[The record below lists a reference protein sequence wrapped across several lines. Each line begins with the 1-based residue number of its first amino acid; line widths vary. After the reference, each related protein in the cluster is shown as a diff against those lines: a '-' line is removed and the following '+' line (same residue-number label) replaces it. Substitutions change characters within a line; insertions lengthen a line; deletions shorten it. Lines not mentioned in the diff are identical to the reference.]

1 MTFDPRKPYP
11 SGSPHGR
18 SSFDGSPDDGFR
30 RGGNPRFDRG
40 GDPRGGR
47 GGMFDSIQ
55 PAQGE
60 PEQPKKKDGFDTS
73 LEYAGKAAKHTGKG
87 IAAFVSSLKDVNRV
101 TSMDTGRAGIAM
113 SGGYILA
120 GMLLWVVAYFAH
132 LNTIG
137 LAVQIAGG
145 FIALGVSVLLR
156 FGPVEKAI
164 KNGEVE
170 ELLGGTT
177 DEEDE
182 AGEDGDEV
190 WESGG
195 EPSNPTIAPALP
207 VVIEEDEP
215 ETPFGGVEDTA
226 PTLPLRDTNLPALQE
241 ETPAPPKLPDPEP
254 AIELPT
260 LKPVEPEV
268 VSNGPA
274 TTPPTSGEFNRYRTP
289 SREWLWEQ
297 AVRNLPHANREYMKW
312 AKVPKESPIVS
323 EISTMLVNCAVYVLG
338 VKQDDYEGKPV
349 LDIESVEQNSYI
361 TRFTYE
367 VKANTPLS
375 GTSAK
380 EKLLEAFCGQWANK
394 VMKEKGLN
402 APPTSISGRQVDNLG
417 KVTVEII
424 DRENSKPITIADVWE
439 ANKEMLLSSQLVMP
453 LVLGVTDEGDAN
465 FLDLHKITSMI
476 VAGEPNSGK
485 TTTLLSLLLQIA
497 ILNSPREVKVDICDP
512 KGGISD
518 FQSFG
523 VPHINNFFSDVD
535 ETIEYLKSLR
545 EEGEERRKFLH
556 TNEKGSKSS
565 KTWANYYM
573 RHPSSRDKL
582 PLKIVII
589 DEYIEYKK
597 GPRGKEFEDIVLPLV
612 TKLRAYGI
620 FLWLVPHRVSN
631 DNISKSIYGIISLRG
646 AIRPSPE
653 GQKSL
658 ADNSSIKPISTYNPG
673 DCVFYASTG
682 PVRDARG
689 KAKSGLFFN
698 KTIVPTQTF
707 EIDDVSRFIS
717 EMWHGIDPE
726 GFHSGDYIDDPDLG
740 GWECDCEFRK
750 HAGKK
755 EEDEPAESSSRGKV
769 SLAKQEEPSKS
780 PADEPSSGSS
790 GDIDDVFALMESLA
804 LSSQEISTEPQK
816 EEATHES
823 APPSVEQSPAEP
835 ATTPVPE
842 EEEGPQQAP
851 PKSEAPTARDRL
863 RMLEEGF

>member
-40 GDPRGGR
+40 GDTRGGR

-164 KNGEVE
+164 KTGEVE

-241 ETPAPPKLPDPEP
+241 ETPAPPKLPDPTP
-254 AIELPT
+254 TIELPT

-297 AVRNLPHANREYMKW
+297 VVRNLPHANRDYTKW
-312 AKVPKESPIVS
+312 RKLPESNRLVS
-323 EISTMLVNCAVYVLG
+323 EISELLVKCAVFTLNI
-338 VKQDDYEGKPV
+338 QDDDYDSKPV
-349 LDIESVEQNSYI
+349 LVTDSVEQNSYV
-361 TRFTYE
+361 TRFTYK
-367 VKANTPLS
+367 VKPNTPLS
-375 GTSAK
+375 GNSAK
-380 EKLLEAFCGQWANK
+380 EKLLQSLCLQWANK
-394 VMKEKGLN
+394 IQEEKGLKSTPN
-402 APPTSISGRQVDNLG
+402 YISGRQIDRLG
-417 KVTVEII
+417 EVTVEII
-424 DRENSKPITIADVWE
+424 DRSNSKPITIADAWE
-439 ANKEMLLSSQLVMP
+439 ANKDMLLSSELAMP
-453 LVLGVTDEGDAN
+453 IVLGITDEGDAN
-465 FLDLHKITSMI
+465 FLDLHKITSII
-476 VAGEPNSGK
+476 VSGKSGTGK
-485 TTTLLSLLLQIA
+485 TTTMISLLMQIA
-497 ILNSPREVKVDICDP
+497 ALNSPREVKIDVCDP
-512 KGGISD
+512 KDKASD
-518 FQSFG
+518 FAHFG
-523 VPHINNFFSDVD
+523 VPHLNKFVSGIDN
-535 ETIEYLKSLR
+535 TIDYLNGLEK
-545 EEGEERRKFLH
+545 ERIERGDFL
-556 TNEKGSKSS
+556 GSVAEDKDNPPS
-565 KTWANYYM
+565 WANYYTDN
-573 RHPSSRDKL
+573 PTARDKL

-589 DEYIEYKK
+589 DEYNNFKK
-597 GPRGKEFEDIVLPLV
+597 TSRGKEFDQLVSSLV
-612 TKLRAYGI
+612 TTLRVYGI
-620 FLWLVPHRVSN
+620 FLWLIPHRIVQ
-631 DNISKSIYGIISLRG
+631 DNISTNISKNIAVRGIIN
-646 AIRPSPE
+646 PTPE
-653 GQKSL
+653 DQKIL
-658 ADNSSIKPISTYNPG
+658 AASTTVKPIDTYNQG
-673 DCVFYASTG
+673 DCVFYSDIG
-682 PVRDARG
+682 PVRDG
-689 KAKSGLFFN
+689 QGEKKTGLFFN
-698 KTIVPTQTF
+698 KSIVPAGDF
-707 EIDDVSRFIS
+707 KAKPVSDFIS
-717 EMWHGIDPE
+717 ALWHGIDPE
-726 GFHSGDYIDDPDLG
+726 GFHSGDYIDSRLSS
-740 GWECDCEFRK
+740 WKCDCEFRK
-750 HAGKK
+750 HTGQK
-755 EEDEPAESSSRGKV
+755 EKGDPAETSSQGRVSLEKKDPPEPPVNESSPSSSK
-769 SLAKQEEPSKS
+769 E
-780 PADEPSSGSS
+780 
-790 GDIDDVFALMESLA
+790 IDDVFALMDSLA
-804 LSSQEISTEPQK
+804 VGIQEGSSDP
-816 EEATHES
+816 ES
-823 APPSVEQSPAEP
+823 EVTSEGSSPSVEQPLPDP
-835 ATTPVPE
+835 ATPPAPE
-842 EEEGPQQAP
+842 EEEPLQTP
-851 PKSEAPTARDRL
+851 PKPATPSARDRL

>member
-297 AVRNLPHANREYMKW
+297 AVRNLPHANRNYTKW
-312 AKVPKESPIVS
+312 RKLPESNRLVS
-323 EISTMLVNCAVYVLG
+323 EISELLVKCAVFTLNI
-338 VKQDDYEGKPV
+338 QDDDYDSKPV
-349 LDIESVEQNSYI
+349 LITDSVEQNSYV
-361 TRFTYE
+361 TKFTYK
-367 VKANTPLS
+367 VKPNTPLS
-375 GTSAK
+375 SNSAK
-380 EKLLEAFCGQWANK
+380 EKLLQSLCLQWANK
-394 VMKEKGLN
+394 IQEEKGLKDT
-402 APPTSISGRQVDNLG
+402 PKYISGRQIDRLG
-417 KVTVEII
+417 EVTVEII
-424 DRENSKPITIADVWE
+424 DRSNSKPITIADAWE
-439 ANKEMLLSSQLVMP
+439 ANKDMLLSSELAMP
-453 LVLGVTDEGDAN
+453 IVLGVTDEGDAN
-465 FLDLHKITSMI
+465 FLDLHKITSII
-476 VAGEPNSGK
+476 VSGKTGTGK
-485 TTTLLSLLLQIA
+485 TTTMISLLMQIA
-497 ILNSPREVKVDICDP
+497 ALNSPREVKIDVCDP
-512 KGGISD
+512 KDKASD
-518 FQSFG
+518 FAHFG
-523 VPHINNFFSDVD
+523 VPHLNKFVSGIDDTIDYLNGLEAERIERGNF
-535 ETIEYLKSLR
+535 L
-545 EEGEERRKFLH
+545 
-556 TNEKGSKSS
+556 GSVAEDKDNPPS
-565 KTWANYYM
+565 WANYYTDN
-573 RHPSSRDKL
+573 PTARDKL

-589 DEYIEYKK
+589 DEYNNFKK
-597 GPRGKEFEDIVLPLV
+597 TSRGKEFDQLV
-612 TKLRAYGI
+612 SSLITTLRVYGI
-620 FLWLVPHRVSN
+620 FLWLIPHRIVQ
-631 DNISKSIYGIISLRG
+631 DNISTNISKNIAVRGIIN
-646 AIRPSPE
+646 PNPE
-653 GQKSL
+653 DQKIL
-658 ADNSSIKPISTYNPG
+658 AASNTVKPIDTYNQG
-673 DCVFYASTG
+673 DCVFYSDIG
-682 PVRDARG
+682 PVRDG
-689 KAKSGLFFN
+689 QGEKKTGLFFN
-698 KTIVPTQTF
+698 KTIVPAGDF
-707 EIDDVSRFIS
+707 KAKPVSDFIS
-717 EMWHGIDPE
+717 ALWHGIDPE
-726 GFHSGDYIDDPDLG
+726 GFHSGDYIDSRLSS
-740 GWECDCEFRK
+740 WKCDCEFRK
-750 HAGKK
+750 HASEK
-755 EEDEPAESSSRGKV
+755 EKDEPVEVSSQGRV
-769 SLAKQEEPSKS
+769 SLAKEDPSGPLVNES
-780 PADEPSSGSS
+780 NASSSRE
-790 GDIDDVFALMESLA
+790 IDDVFALMESLA
-804 LSSQEISTEPQK
+804 RGAQEDSVEP
-816 EEATHES
+816 EEENANEGTS
-823 APPSVEQSPAEP
+823 PSVEQPLTESDTPPA
-835 ATTPVPE
+835 PE
-842 EEEGPQQAP
+842 KEEPQQTP
-851 PKSEAPTARDRL
+851 PKPVAPSARDRL

>member
-1 MTFDPRKPYP
+1 MNFDPRKPYP

-18 SSFDGSPDDGFR
+18 SSFDGPPDDGFR

-55 PAQGE
+55 PAQSE

-101 TSMDTGRAGIAM
+101 TSMDTGRTGIAM

-207 VVIEEDEP
+207 VVIEEDGT

-297 AVRNLPHANREYMKW
+297 VVRNLPHANRNYTKW
-312 AKVPKESPIVS
+312 RKLPESNRLVS
-323 EISTMLVNCAVYVLG
+323 EISELLVKCAVFTLNI
-338 VKQDDYEGKPV
+338 QDDDYDSKPV
-349 LDIESVEQNSYI
+349 LITDSVEQNSYV
-361 TRFTYE
+361 TKFTYK
-367 VKANTPLS
+367 VKPNTPLS
-375 GTSAK
+375 SNSAK
-380 EKLLEAFCGQWANK
+380 EKLLQSLCLQWANK
-394 VMKEKGLN
+394 IQEEKGLKDT
-402 APPTSISGRQVDNLG
+402 PKYISGRQIDRLG
-417 KVTVEII
+417 EVTVEII
-424 DRENSKPITIADVWE
+424 DRSNSKPITIADAWE
-439 ANKEMLLSSQLVMP
+439 ANKDMLLSSELAMP
-453 LVLGVTDEGDAN
+453 IVLGVTDEGDAN
-465 FLDLHKITSMI
+465 FLDLHKITSII
-476 VAGEPNSGK
+476 VSGKTGTGK
-485 TTTLLSLLLQIA
+485 TTTMISLLMQIA
-497 ILNSPREVKVDICDP
+497 ALNSPREVKIDVCDP
-512 KGGISD
+512 KDKASD
-518 FQSFG
+518 FAHFG
-523 VPHINNFFSDVD
+523 VPHLNKFVSGIDDTIDYLNGLETERIERGNF
-535 ETIEYLKSLR
+535 L
-545 EEGEERRKFLH
+545 
-556 TNEKGSKSS
+556 GSVAEDKDNPPS
-565 KTWANYYM
+565 WANYYTDN
-573 RHPSSRDKL
+573 PTARDKL

-589 DEYIEYKK
+589 DEYNNFKK
-597 GPRGKEFEDIVLPLV
+597 TSRGKEFDQLV
-612 TKLRAYGI
+612 SSLITTLRVYGI
-620 FLWLVPHRVSN
+620 FLWLIPHRIVQ
-631 DNISKSIYGIISLRG
+631 DNISTNISKNIAVRGIIN
-646 AIRPSPE
+646 PNPE
-653 GQKSL
+653 DQKIL
-658 ADNSSIKPISTYNPG
+658 AASNTVKPIDTYNQG
-673 DCVFYASTG
+673 DCVFYSDIG
-682 PVRDARG
+682 PVRDG
-689 KAKSGLFFN
+689 QGEKKTGLFFN
-698 KTIVPTQTF
+698 KTIVPAGDF
-707 EIDDVSRFIS
+707 KAKPVSDFIS
-717 EMWHGIDPE
+717 ALWHGIDPE
-726 GFHSGDYIDDPDLG
+726 GFHSGDYIDSRLSS
-740 GWECDCEFRK
+740 WKCDCEFRK
-750 HAGKK
+750 HVSEKEKGELVEVSSQHRVSLEKK
-755 EEDEPAESSSRGKV
+755 DLSEPPANESNTSSS
-769 SLAKQEEPSKS
+769 SE
-780 PADEPSSGSS
+780 
-790 GDIDDVFALMESLA
+790 IDDVFALMDSLA
-804 LSSQEISTEPQK
+804 RGAQEDSSESENEVADEGIS
-816 EEATHES
+816 
-823 APPSVEQSPAEP
+823 PSVEQPLTEP
-835 ATTPVPE
+835 AATSAPE
-842 EEEGPQQAP
+842 EEEPSQPQPKPVAP
-851 PKSEAPTARDRL
+851 SARDRL
-863 RMLEEGF
+863 RMLEEGL

>member
-40 GDPRGGR
+40 GDTRGGR

-254 AIELPT
+254 SIELPT

-556 TNEKGSKSS
+556 TSEKGSKSS

-673 DCVFYASTG
+673 DCVFYASNG

-726 GFHSGDYIDDPDLG
+726 GFHSGDYIDDPELG

-750 HAGKK
+750 HMGEKK
-755 EEDEPAESSSRGKV
+755 KDEPVEVSSQGRV
-769 SLAKQEEPSKS
+769 SLEKEEPS
-780 PADEPSSGSS
+780 EPSMNEPASGSS
-790 GDIDDVFALMESLA
+790 REIDDVFALMESLA
-804 LSSQEISTEPQK
+804 RGAQEESSEPENEATDEGSSPSREQPLTEPD
-816 EEATHES
+816 T
-823 APPSVEQSPAEP
+823 P
-835 ATTPVPE
+835 PVPE
-842 EEEGPQQAP
+842 KEEPQQTP
-851 PKSEAPTARDRL
+851 PKPEAPSARDRL

>member
-297 AVRNLPHANREYMKW
+297 VVRNLPHANRDYTKW
-312 AKVPKESPIVS
+312 RKLPESNRLVS
-323 EISTMLVNCAVYVLG
+323 EISELLVKCAVFTLNI
-338 VKQDDYEGKPV
+338 QDDDYDSKPV
-349 LDIESVEQNSYI
+349 LVTDSVEQNSYV
-361 TRFTYE
+361 TRFTYK
-367 VKANTPLS
+367 VKPNTPLS
-375 GTSAK
+375 GNSAK
-380 EKLLEAFCGQWANK
+380 EKLLQSLCLQWANK
-394 VMKEKGLN
+394 IQEEKGLKSTPN
-402 APPTSISGRQVDNLG
+402 YISGRQIDRLG
-417 KVTVEII
+417 EVTVEII
-424 DRENSKPITIADVWE
+424 DRSNSKPITIADAWE
-439 ANKEMLLSSQLVMP
+439 ANKDMLLSSELAMP
-453 LVLGVTDEGDAN
+453 IVLGITDEGDAN
-465 FLDLHKITSMI
+465 FLDLHKITSII
-476 VAGEPNSGK
+476 VSGKSGTGK
-485 TTTLLSLLLQIA
+485 TTTMISLLMQIA
-497 ILNSPREVKVDICDP
+497 ALNSPREVKIEVCDP
-512 KGGISD
+512 KDKASD
-518 FQSFG
+518 FAHFG
-523 VPHINNFFSDVD
+523 LPHLNKFVSGIDN
-535 ETIEYLKSLR
+535 TIDYLNGLEK
-545 EEGEERRKFLH
+545 ERIERGDFL
-556 TNEKGSKSS
+556 GSVAEDKDNPPS
-565 KTWANYYM
+565 WANYYTDN
-573 RHPSSRDKL
+573 PTARDKL

-589 DEYIEYKK
+589 DEYNNFKK
-597 GPRGKEFEDIVLPLV
+597 TSRGKEFDQLVSSLV
-612 TKLRAYGI
+612 TTLRVYGI
-620 FLWLVPHRVSN
+620 FLWLIPHRIVQ
-631 DNISKSIYGIISLRG
+631 DNISTNISKNIAVRGIIN
-646 AIRPSPE
+646 PTPE
-653 GQKSL
+653 DQKIL
-658 ADNSSIKPISTYNPG
+658 AASTTVKPIDTYNQG
-673 DCVFYASTG
+673 DCVFYSDIG
-682 PVRDARG
+682 PVRDG
-689 KAKSGLFFN
+689 QGEKKTGLFFN
-698 KTIVPTQTF
+698 KSIVPAGDF
-707 EIDDVSRFIS
+707 KAKPVSDFIS
-717 EMWHGIDPE
+717 ALWHGIDPE
-726 GFHSGDYIDDPDLG
+726 GFHSGDYIDSRLSS
-740 GWECDCEFRK
+740 WKCDCECRK
-750 HAGKK
+750 HTGQK
-755 EEDEPAESSSRGKV
+755 EKGDPAETTSQGRVSLEKKDPPEPPVNESSPSSSK
-769 SLAKQEEPSKS
+769 E
-780 PADEPSSGSS
+780 
-790 GDIDDVFALMESLA
+790 IDDVFALMDSLA
-804 LSSQEISTEPQK
+804 VGIQEGSSDP
-816 EEATHES
+816 ES
-823 APPSVEQSPAEP
+823 EVTSEGSSPSVEQPLPDP
-835 ATTPVPE
+835 ATPPAPE
-842 EEEGPQQAP
+842 EEEPLQTP
-851 PKSEAPTARDRL
+851 PKPATPSARDRL

>member
-297 AVRNLPHANREYMKW
+297 VVRNLPHANRDYTKW
-312 AKVPKESPIVS
+312 RKLPESNRLVS
-323 EISTMLVNCAVYVLG
+323 EISELLVKCAVFTLNI
-338 VKQDDYEGKPV
+338 QDDDYDSKPV
-349 LDIESVEQNSYI
+349 LVTDSVEQNSYV
-361 TRFTYE
+361 TRFTYK
-367 VKANTPLS
+367 VKPNTPLS
-375 GTSAK
+375 GNSAK
-380 EKLLEAFCGQWANK
+380 EKLLQSLCLQWANK
-394 VMKEKGLN
+394 IQEEKGLKSTPN
-402 APPTSISGRQVDNLG
+402 YISGRQIDRLG
-417 KVTVEII
+417 EVTVEII
-424 DRENSKPITIADVWE
+424 DRSNSKPITIADAWE
-439 ANKEMLLSSQLVMP
+439 ANKDMLLSSELAMP
-453 LVLGVTDEGDAN
+453 IVLGITDEGDAN
-465 FLDLHKITSMI
+465 FLDLHKITSII
-476 VAGEPNSGK
+476 VSGKSGTGK
-485 TTTLLSLLLQIA
+485 TTTMISLLMQIA
-497 ILNSPREVKVDICDP
+497 ALNSPREVKIDVCDP
-512 KGGISD
+512 KDKASD
-518 FQSFG
+518 FAHFG
-523 VPHINNFFSDVD
+523 LPHLNKFVSGIDN
-535 ETIEYLKSLR
+535 TIDYLNGLEK
-545 EEGEERRKFLH
+545 ERIERGDFL
-556 TNEKGSKSS
+556 GSVAEDKDNPPS
-565 KTWANYYM
+565 WANYYTDN
-573 RHPSSRDKL
+573 PTARDKL

-589 DEYIEYKK
+589 DEYNNFKK
-597 GPRGKEFEDIVLPLV
+597 TSRGKEFDQLVSSLV
-612 TKLRAYGI
+612 TTLRVYGI
-620 FLWLVPHRVSN
+620 FLWLIPHRIVQ
-631 DNISKSIYGIISLRG
+631 DNISTNISKNIAVRGIIN
-646 AIRPSPE
+646 PTPE
-653 GQKSL
+653 DQKIL
-658 ADNSSIKPISTYNPG
+658 AASTTVKPIDTYNQG
-673 DCVFYASTG
+673 DCVFYSDIG
-682 PVRDARG
+682 PVRDG
-689 KAKSGLFFN
+689 QGEKKTGLFFN
-698 KTIVPTQTF
+698 KSIVPAGDF
-707 EIDDVSRFIS
+707 KAKPVSDFIS
-717 EMWHGIDPE
+717 ALWHGIDPE
-726 GFHSGDYIDDPDLG
+726 GFHSGDYIDSRLSS
-740 GWECDCEFRK
+740 WKCDCEFRK
-750 HAGKK
+750 HTGQK
-755 EEDEPAESSSRGKV
+755 EKGDPAETSSQGRVSLEKKDPPEPPVNESSPSSSK
-769 SLAKQEEPSKS
+769 E
-780 PADEPSSGSS
+780 
-790 GDIDDVFALMESLA
+790 IDDVFALMDSLA
-804 LSSQEISTEPQK
+804 VGIQEGSSDP
-816 EEATHES
+816 ES
-823 APPSVEQSPAEP
+823 EVTSEGSSPSVEQPLPDP
-835 ATTPVPE
+835 ATPPAPE
-842 EEEGPQQAP
+842 EEEPLQTP
-851 PKSEAPTARDRL
+851 PKPATPSARDRL

>member
-1 MTFDPRKPYP
+1 MTFDPRRPYP

-30 RGGNPRFDRG
+30 RGGIPRFDRG

-55 PAQGE
+55 PAQGD
-60 PEQPKKKDGFDTS
+60 PEQPKKKDSLETS
-73 LEYAGKAAKHTGKG
+73 WEYAGKAAKHTGKG

-101 TSMDTGRAGIAM
+101 TSMDTGRAGITI

-137 LAVQIAGG
+137 LAVQLAGG
-145 FIALGVSVLLR
+145 FIALSASVLLR

-170 ELLGGTT
+170 ELLGDTT

-182 AGEDGDEV
+182 ASEDGDEV

-195 EPSNPTIAPALP
+195 KPSNPTIAPALP
-207 VVIEEDEP
+207 VVIEEDKP
-215 ETPFGGVEDTA
+215 ETLLGGIEDTT
-226 PTLPLRDTNLPALQE
+226 PTLPLTDVNLPALRE
-241 ETPAPPKLPDPEP
+241 ETPAPPKLPERTPV
-254 AIELPT
+254 IELPT
-260 LKPVEPEV
+260 LKPVETEV
-268 VSNGPA
+268 VSNEPV
-274 TTPPTSGEFNRYRTP
+274 TTPPAGGEFNRYYTP

-312 AKVPKESPIVS
+312 SKIPKESPIVS
-323 EISTMLVNCAVYVLG
+323 EISTMLVDCAVYVLG
-338 VKQDDYEGKPV
+338 VKQDDYEAKPV

-556 TNEKGSKSS
+556 INEKGSKSS

-597 GPRGKEFEDIVLPLV
+597 GPRGKEFEEIVLPLV

-646 AIRPSPE
+646 VIRPSDE

-658 ADNSSIKPISTYNPG
+658 ADQSSIKPISTYNPG
-673 DCVFYASTG
+673 DCVFYASNG
-682 PVRDARG
+682 PVRDSRG
-689 KAKSGLFFN
+689 KSKSGLFFN
-698 KTIVPTQTF
+698 KTIVPTHTF

-726 GFHSGDYIDDPDLG
+726 GFHSGDYIDDPNLG
-740 GWECDCEFRK
+740 GWECECEFRK
-750 HAGKK
+750 HVGKK
-755 EEDEPAESSSRGKV
+755 EKSEPVEVSSQGKV
-769 SLAKQEEPSKS
+769 SLEKNDPLSLPVNE
-780 PADEPSSGSS
+780 SSSS
-790 GDIDDVFALMESLA
+790 SSRDIEDVFALMDSLA
-804 LSSQEISTEPQK
+804 MGHQEHSGESENEVANEDSSPSVGQPLTEP
-816 EEATHES
+816 TT
-823 APPSVEQSPAEP
+823 PPS
-835 ATTPVPE
+835 PE
-842 EEEGPQQAP
+842 EKEPQQTP
-851 PKSEAPTARDRL
+851 SQPEAPSARDRL
-863 RMLEEGF
+863 RMLEEGL

>member
-254 AIELPT
+254 VIELPT

-268 VSNGPA
+268 VSNGPV
-274 TTPPTSGEFNRYRTP
+274 TPPPATSEFNRYRTP

-297 AVRNLPHANREYMKW
+297 VVRNLPHANRNYTKW
-312 AKVPKESPIVS
+312 RKLPESNRLVS
-323 EISTMLVNCAVYVLG
+323 EISELLVKCAVFTLNI
-338 VKQDDYEGKPV
+338 QDDDYDSKPV
-349 LDIESVEQNSYI
+349 LITDSVEQNSYV
-361 TRFTYE
+361 TKFTYK
-367 VKANTPLS
+367 VKPNTPLS
-375 GTSAK
+375 SNSAK
-380 EKLLEAFCGQWANK
+380 EKLLQSLCLQWANK
-394 VMKEKGLN
+394 IQEEKGLKDT
-402 APPTSISGRQVDNLG
+402 PKYISGRQIDRLG
-417 KVTVEII
+417 EVTVEII
-424 DRENSKPITIADVWE
+424 DRSNSKPITIADAWE
-439 ANKEMLLSSQLVMP
+439 ANKDMLLSSELAMP
-453 LVLGVTDEGDAN
+453 IVLGVTDEGDAN
-465 FLDLHKITSMI
+465 FLDLHKITSII
-476 VAGEPNSGK
+476 VSGKTGTGK
-485 TTTLLSLLLQIA
+485 TTTMISLLMQIA
-497 ILNSPREVKVDICDP
+497 ALNSPREVKIDVCDP
-512 KGGISD
+512 KDKASD
-518 FQSFG
+518 FAHFG
-523 VPHINNFFSDVD
+523 VPHLNKFVSGIDDTIDYLNGLEAERIERGNF
-535 ETIEYLKSLR
+535 L
-545 EEGEERRKFLH
+545 
-556 TNEKGSKSS
+556 GSVAEDKDNPPS
-565 KTWANYYM
+565 WANYYTDN
-573 RHPSSRDKL
+573 PTARDKL

-589 DEYIEYKK
+589 DEYNNFKK
-597 GPRGKEFEDIVLPLV
+597 TSRGKEFDQLV
-612 TKLRAYGI
+612 SSLITTLRVYGI
-620 FLWLVPHRVSN
+620 FLWLIPHRIVQ
-631 DNISKSIYGIISLRG
+631 DNISTNISKNIAVRGIIN
-646 AIRPSPE
+646 PNPE
-653 GQKSL
+653 DQKILTAS
-658 ADNSSIKPISTYNPG
+658 NTVKPIDTYNQG
-673 DCVFYASTG
+673 DCVFYSDIG
-682 PVRDARG
+682 PVRDG
-689 KAKSGLFFN
+689 QGEKKTGLFFN
-698 KTIVPTQTF
+698 KTIVPAGDF
-707 EIDDVSRFIS
+707 KAKPVSDFIS
-717 EMWHGIDPE
+717 ALWHGIDPE
-726 GFHSGDYIDDPDLG
+726 GFHSGDYIDSRLSS
-740 GWECDCEFRK
+740 WKCDCEFRK
-750 HAGKK
+750 HASEK
-755 EEDEPAESSSRGKV
+755 EKDEPVEVSSQGRV
-769 SLAKQEEPSKS
+769 SLAKEDPSGPLVNES
-780 PADEPSSGSS
+780 NASSSRE
-790 GDIDDVFALMESLA
+790 IDDVFALMESLA
-804 LSSQEISTEPQK
+804 RGAQEDSVEP
-816 EEATHES
+816 EEENANEGTS
-823 APPSVEQSPAEP
+823 PSVEQPLTESDTPPA
-835 ATTPVPE
+835 PE
-842 EEEGPQQAP
+842 KEEPQQTP
-851 PKSEAPTARDRL
+851 PKPVAPSARDRL

>member
-297 AVRNLPHANREYMKW
+297 VVRNLPHANRDYTKW
-312 AKVPKESPIVS
+312 RKLPESNRLVS
-323 EISTMLVNCAVYVLG
+323 EISELLVKCAVFTLNI
-338 VKQDDYEGKPV
+338 QDDDYDSKPV
-349 LDIESVEQNSYI
+349 LVTDSVEQNSYV
-361 TRFTYE
+361 TRFTYK
-367 VKANTPLS
+367 VKPNTPLS
-375 GTSAK
+375 GNSAK
-380 EKLLEAFCGQWANK
+380 EKLLQSLCLQWANK
-394 VMKEKGLN
+394 IQEEKGLKSTPN
-402 APPTSISGRQVDNLG
+402 YISGRQIDRLG
-417 KVTVEII
+417 EVTVEII
-424 DRENSKPITIADVWE
+424 DRSNSKPITIADAWE
-439 ANKEMLLSSQLVMP
+439 ANKDMLLSSELAMP
-453 LVLGVTDEGDAN
+453 IVLGITDEGDAN
-465 FLDLHKITSMI
+465 FLDLHKITSII
-476 VAGEPNSGK
+476 VSGKSGTGK
-485 TTTLLSLLLQIA
+485 TTTMISLLMQIA
-497 ILNSPREVKVDICDP
+497 ALNSPREVKIDVCDP
-512 KGGISD
+512 KDKASD
-518 FQSFG
+518 FAHFG
-523 VPHINNFFSDVD
+523 VPHLNKFVSGIDN
-535 ETIEYLKSLR
+535 TIDYLNGLEK
-545 EEGEERRKFLH
+545 ERIERGDFL
-556 TNEKGSKSS
+556 GSVAEDKDNPPS
-565 KTWANYYM
+565 WANYYTDN
-573 RHPSSRDKL
+573 PTARDKL

-589 DEYIEYKK
+589 DEYNNFKK
-597 GPRGKEFEDIVLPLV
+597 TSRGKEFDQLVSSLV
-612 TKLRAYGI
+612 TTLRVYGI
-620 FLWLVPHRVSN
+620 FLWLIPHRIVQ
-631 DNISKSIYGIISLRG
+631 DNISTNISKNIAVRGIIN
-646 AIRPSPE
+646 PTPE
-653 GQKSL
+653 DQKIL
-658 ADNSSIKPISTYNPG
+658 AASTTVKPIDTYNQG
-673 DCVFYASTG
+673 DCVFYSDIG
-682 PVRDARG
+682 PVRDG
-689 KAKSGLFFN
+689 QGEKKTGLFFN
-698 KTIVPTQTF
+698 KSIVPAGDF
-707 EIDDVSRFIS
+707 KAKPVSDFIS
-717 EMWHGIDPE
+717 ALWHGIDPE
-726 GFHSGDYIDDPDLG
+726 GFHSGDYIDSRLSS
-740 GWECDCEFRK
+740 WKCDCEFRK
-750 HAGKK
+750 HTGQK
-755 EEDEPAESSSRGKV
+755 EKGDPAETSSQGRVSLEKKDPPEPPVNESSPSSSK
-769 SLAKQEEPSKS
+769 E
-780 PADEPSSGSS
+780 
-790 GDIDDVFALMESLA
+790 IDDVFALMDSLA
-804 LSSQEISTEPQK
+804 VGIQEGSSDP
-816 EEATHES
+816 ES
-823 APPSVEQSPAEP
+823 EVTSEGSSPSVEQPLPDP
-835 ATTPVPE
+835 ATPPAPE
-842 EEEGPQQAP
+842 EEEPLQTP
-851 PKSEAPTARDRL
+851 PKPATPSARDRL

>member
-1 MTFDPRKPYP
+1 MNFDPRDSYP
-11 SGSPHGR
+11 SGSPHAR
-18 SSFDGSPDDGFR
+18 RSFDGSPGNDFR

-40 GDPRGGR
+40 GDPRAGR

-60 PEQPKKKDGFDTS
+60 PEQQKKKDGFDTG

-101 TSMDTGRAGIAM
+101 TSMDTGRAGIAL

-145 FIALGVSVLLR
+145 LIALGVSVLLR

-164 KNGEVE
+164 KNGELE
-170 ELLGGTT
+170 ELLGDTT
-177 DEEDE
+177 EEEDE
-182 AGEDGDEV
+182 TNEDGDEV

-195 EPSNPTIAPALP
+195 EPPNPTIAPAFP
-207 VVIEEDEP
+207 VVIEEDDP
-215 ETPFGGVEDTA
+215 ETLLGGVEDTA
-226 PTLPLRDTNLPALQE
+226 PTLPLKDVNLPALQE
-241 ETPAPPKLPDPEP
+241 DPPAPPKLPDPTP

-260 LKPVEPEV
+260 LKPVETEV
-268 VSNGPA
+268 VSNGPVS
-274 TTPPTSGEFNRYRTP
+274 TQPTGGEFNRYRTP

-402 APPTSISGRQVDNLG
+402 APPASISGRQVDNLG
-417 KVTVEII
+417 KVTIEII

-673 DCVFYASTG
+673 DCVFYASNG

-726 GFHSGDYIDDPDLG
+726 GFHSGDYIDDPELG

-804 LSSQEISTEPQK
+804 LGSQEISTEPQK

-823 APPSVEQSPAEP
+823 APPSVEQSPVEP

>member
-47 GGMFDSIQ
+47 GGMFGSIQ

-297 AVRNLPHANREYMKW
+297 VVRNLPHANRDYTKW
-312 AKVPKESPIVS
+312 RKLPESNRLVS
-323 EISTMLVNCAVYVLG
+323 EISELLVKCAVFTLNI
-338 VKQDDYEGKPV
+338 QDDDYDSKPV
-349 LDIESVEQNSYI
+349 LVTDSVEQNSYV
-361 TRFTYE
+361 TRFTYK
-367 VKANTPLS
+367 VKPNTPLS
-375 GTSAK
+375 GNSAK
-380 EKLLEAFCGQWANK
+380 EKLLQSLCLQWANK
-394 VMKEKGLN
+394 IQEEKGLKSTPN
-402 APPTSISGRQVDNLG
+402 YISGRQIDRLG
-417 KVTVEII
+417 EVTVEII
-424 DRENSKPITIADVWE
+424 DRSNSKPITIADAWE
-439 ANKEMLLSSQLVMP
+439 ANKDMLLSSELAMP
-453 LVLGVTDEGDAN
+453 IVLGITDEGDAN
-465 FLDLHKITSMI
+465 FLDLHKITSII
-476 VAGEPNSGK
+476 VSGKSGTGK
-485 TTTLLSLLLQIA
+485 TTTMISLLMQIA
-497 ILNSPREVKVDICDP
+497 ALNSPREVKIDVCDP
-512 KGGISD
+512 KDKASD
-518 FQSFG
+518 FAHFG
-523 VPHINNFFSDVD
+523 VPHLNKFVSGIDN
-535 ETIEYLKSLR
+535 TIDYLNGLEK
-545 EEGEERRKFLH
+545 ERIERGDFL
-556 TNEKGSKSS
+556 GSVAEDKDNPPS
-565 KTWANYYM
+565 WANYYTDN
-573 RHPSSRDKL
+573 PTARDKL

-589 DEYIEYKK
+589 DEYNNFKK
-597 GPRGKEFEDIVLPLV
+597 TSRGKEFDQLVSSLV
-612 TKLRAYGI
+612 TTLRVYGI
-620 FLWLVPHRVSN
+620 FLWLIPHRIVQ
-631 DNISKSIYGIISLRG
+631 DNISTNISKNIAVRGIIN
-646 AIRPSPE
+646 PTPE
-653 GQKSL
+653 DQKIL
-658 ADNSSIKPISTYNPG
+658 AASTTVKPIDTYNQG
-673 DCVFYASTG
+673 DCVFYSDIG
-682 PVRDARG
+682 PVRDG
-689 KAKSGLFFN
+689 QGEKKTGLFFN
-698 KTIVPTQTF
+698 KSIVPAGDF
-707 EIDDVSRFIS
+707 KAKPVSDFIS
-717 EMWHGIDPE
+717 ALWHGIDPE
-726 GFHSGDYIDDPDLG
+726 GFHSGDYIDSRLSS
-740 GWECDCEFRK
+740 WKCDCEFRK
-750 HAGKK
+750 HTGQK
-755 EEDEPAESSSRGKV
+755 EKGDPAETSSQGRVSLEKKDPPEPPVNESSPSSSK
-769 SLAKQEEPSKS
+769 E
-780 PADEPSSGSS
+780 
-790 GDIDDVFALMESLA
+790 IDDVFALMDSLA
-804 LSSQEISTEPQK
+804 VGIQEGSSDP
-816 EEATHES
+816 ES
-823 APPSVEQSPAEP
+823 EVTSEGSSPSVEQPLPDP
-835 ATTPVPE
+835 ATPPAPE
-842 EEEGPQQAP
+842 EEEPLQTP
-851 PKSEAPTARDRL
+851 PKPATPSARDRL